1 MIRTFCEMLVT
12 LFIDTKISWNAASQ
26 LGSTSLIAASIAD
39 FVSGSFTP
47 YSAARP
53 YSSTG

>member
-1 MIRTFCEMLVT
+1 MLVT